1 MANTTI
7 VFGAGE
13 TQFAP
18 VPDEHGHT
26 FRVTGINPDG
36 ARIITASV
44 ALESASEMREML
56 WARSGTGVA
65 REVWHEDRAAVHAR
79 TAAALVA
86 FHRPT
91 RADAAA
97 NASAWLALLEA
108 ATQTPVERLI
118 RATHAFE
125 VRVAPVL
132 EVVVERGTVRVGAY
146 SAPAPPTLA
155 AALAAAAEAL
165 GTDVSGLCAAYA
177 LRRIA
182 HRADDDGAV
191 VSCADAPDVLR
202 AKRRRTIELHEHAEC
217 ATCHRAIRNT
227 AERSAEPPRFFFPRL
242 VVCNVCPLGREFAL
256 WNGTRMEYES
266 HSSSLRVGTGRGR
279 GAATTSEPSAEPNA
293 VRAAREVMIAVLLA
307 IERAAS
313 APLASAPLAAQTQLA
328 ASVRTVPSAL
338 LRTGFESLL
347 APFDASP

>member
-7 VFGAGE
+7 IFGAGE

-56 WARSGTGVA
+56 WARSGATGTSAA
-65 REVWHEDRAAVHAR
+65 RAEWHEARAAAHAR

-108 ATQTPVERLI
+108 ATQTPVERLL

-132 EVVVERGTVRVGAY
+132 EVVVERGTVRVGSY
-146 SAPAPPTLA
+146 SAHAPPTLD
-155 AALAAAAEAL
+155 AALAVAAKAL
-165 GTDVSGLCAAYA
+165 GTDVPGLCASYA

-182 HRADDDGAV
+182 HRADDEGAV
-191 VSCADAPDVLR
+191 VWCADAPDVLR
-202 AKRRRTIELHEHAEC
+202 AKRRRTLELHEHAAC

-227 AERSAEPPRFFFPRL
+227 AQRSAEPPSLFFPRL
-242 VVCNVCPLGREFAL
+242 VACSLCPLGREFAL
-256 WNGTRMEYES
+256 WNGTRLAYDHEG
-266 HSSSLRVGTGRGR
+266 SLRVITGLGR
-279 GAATTSEPSAEPNA
+279 GAARQPSSGEPNA

-307 IERAAS
+307 TERGAS
-313 APLASAPLAAQTQLA
+313 APGDSPLAARL
-328 ASVRTVPSAL
+328 RTVPSAL
-338 LRTGFESLL
+338 FRIGFECLL
-347 APFDASP
+347 APFCET